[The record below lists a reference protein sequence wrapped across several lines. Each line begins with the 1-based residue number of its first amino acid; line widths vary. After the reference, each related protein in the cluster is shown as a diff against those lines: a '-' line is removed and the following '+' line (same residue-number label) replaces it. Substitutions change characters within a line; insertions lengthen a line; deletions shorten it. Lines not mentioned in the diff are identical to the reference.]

1 MKKGII
7 LLVLFVFTRCFAQNL
22 LTPTSY
28 GIYDWS
34 GYTESVFQTLL
45 PNIGKRDVLRE
56 GSFKTFYLC
65 APAFTGEY
73 ALSVE
78 KSCLILTRAE
88 KNIWCLLEYG
98 ESVFYGN
105 NAAKNKSRQ
114 HTSKKEGKKN
124 IAVDKFV
131 LNVPASVCDQ
141 LEILFKHAI
150 TTASHLQ
157 PKYLGYDGATYY
169 FNFFGNLAE
178 VWMPSV
184 GRTKRLV
191 QMADSICYAVEHS
204 DMSILNRQMIICKEL
219 TLEFKHEYSISYFT
233 PEASTFSGVKE
244 GGNGEDSW
252 MCRLSSRKLYLSKE
266 YDHPVYKDTLDLFLQ
281 HYGDSLASWSQEIFF
296 IDEFADYWVIFT
308 DSDTAKFFYNDEYH
322 AFVLYLPERLW
333 RRDIILSV
341 LSLTPGNYRLDADL
355 RWRRME

>member
-1 MKKGII
+1 MKNAFI
-7 LLVLFVFTRCFAQNL
+7 LLVLFVFTRCFAQDL

-45 PNIGKRDVLRE
+45 PDIGKRDVLRE

-65 APAFTGEY
+65 TPSFTGEY

-78 KSCLILTRAE
+78 KGCLTLTRAE
-88 KNIWCLLEYG
+88 KNIWYLLEYG

-114 HTSKKEGKKN
+114 RTSKKEGKKN

-131 LNVPASVCDQ
+131 LNVPASVCEQ

-157 PKYLGYDGATYY
+157 PEILGCDGATYY
-169 FNFFGNLAE
+169 FNYLGDLAE

-219 TLEFKHEYSISYFT
+219 TLEFKHEYPISYFT
-233 PEASTFSGVKE
+233 PEASIFSGVKE
-244 GGNGEDSW
+244 EEAGW
-252 MCRLSSRKLYLSKE
+252 MCRLSSLKLYLSKE

-281 HYGDSLASWSQEIFF
+281 QYDDSLASWSQEIFF